1 MEIVVGVDRVTK
13 SQPILLGLLNQ
24 EGTPIDIQ
32 MMSISCMSCVVM
44 KADELFVPF
53 AVFMR
58 LFSEFQD
65 QAIVL
70 CRKVLHTRDEAL
82 LTLRSRALELV
93 GKVIKHVGFDYL
105 QDNVNPILEDVV
117 IVCSDDLS
125 FCLVDG

>member
-1 MEIVVGVDRVTK
+1 M
-13 SQPILLGLLNQ
+13 
-24 EGTPIDIQ
+24 
-32 MMSISCMSCVVM
+32 
-44 KADELFVPF
+44 
-53 AVFMR
+53 
-58 LFSEFQD
+58 
-65 QAIVL
+65 L